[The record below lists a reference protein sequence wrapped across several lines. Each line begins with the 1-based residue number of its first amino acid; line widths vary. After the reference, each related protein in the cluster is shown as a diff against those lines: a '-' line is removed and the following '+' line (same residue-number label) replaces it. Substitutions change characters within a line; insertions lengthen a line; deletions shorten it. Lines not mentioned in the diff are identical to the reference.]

1 MCWAGR
7 IKSWKDKFLFWRSAQ
22 LLMLKSV
29 PSVLVLAQSALEKLL
44 FLCTRIDLT
53 ARHLSVSPITSE
65 HDSDSQ
71 CTEPLWSEF
80 PSFFLNIIVH
90 FCLLQLMEYRTKY
103 YCQNMTADK
112 TFCACEIETTST
124 AHGIVL
130 SWAEQFVVCILIM
143 YSRCVFVCISSLLT
157 VK

>member
-1 MCWAGR
+1 MHVYNN
-7 IKSWKDKFLFWRSAQ
+7 SFNFLYPLFLSIELEESDLGSTSFFFWRSVQ
-22 LLMLKSV
+22 FLMLKSV

-80 PSFFLNIIVH
+80 PSFFQKLWDIFAFYNLWNEGSIYFYSCQLPKIWQLIKHLVH
-90 FCLLQLMEYRTKY
+90 V
-103 YCQNMTADK
+103 
-112 TFCACEIETTST
+112 S
-124 AHGIVL
+124 
-130 SWAEQFVVCILIM
+130 
-143 YSRCVFVCISSLLT
+143 
-157 VK
+157 

>member
-1 MCWAGR
+1 
-7 IKSWKDKFLFWRSAQ
+7 
-22 LLMLKSV
+22 MLKSV

-80 PSFFLNIIVH
+80 PSFFSKNYVTFLPSTTYGMKEVYTFILVN
-90 FCLLQLMEYRTKY
+90 YPKY
-103 YCQNMTADK
+103 D
-112 TFCACEIETTST
+112 
-124 AHGIVL
+124 G
-130 SWAEQFVVCILIM
+130 
-143 YSRCVFVCISSLLT
+143 
-157 VK
+157 